1 MSSNI
6 VRTRFAPSPTGFMHV
21 GNLRTALYAYLIAKS
36 QGGKFILRIEDTDQ
50 NRYVEGAVD
59 VIYRTMQAAGLKH
72 DEGPDVGGD
81 FGPYIQSERKNLYQ
95 PYAEELVKNGHAYY
109 CFCDKTEHDSN
120 GEDVSADPAHECHC
134 RDLDPAVAAARVAA
148 GEPYAIRQKI
158 DRTGVST
165 YNDCVFGEITIE
177 NKVLDDQI
185 LLKRDGMPTYNF
197 ANVIDDH
204 TMNITHVVRGSE
216 YLPSTPKYNLL
227 YAAFNWQPPEYV
239 HLPMIMGRN
248 EDGTVAKLSK
258 RHGSV
263 SFESLTA
270 EGYLPEAIVN
280 YIALLGWSP
289 KNDREIFSF
298 DELVSMF
305 KTSGLNKSAAVFD
318 YDKLKWMNAEYIKA
332 LPPEDFAAR
341 SKAFA
346 GIDGTV
352 VEPHWDMLAA
362 LLQPRTE
369 KLSEI
374 PEKIAFLLELP
385 EFDNALYNN
394 KKSKCDPEKALSILQ
409 ELRKLYTDLSEWNSE
424 SITQLVTDYAVQK
437 EMKLGLPMW
446 ALRIAVSGT
455 AVTPGGPGEIMTI
468 LGKSESLRRIDS
480 ALERLA

>member
-1 MSSNI
+1 MCSDK

-59 VIYRTMQAAGLKH
+59 VIYRTMKSAGLLH

-81 FGPYIQSERKNLYQ
+81 YGPYVQSERKNMYK
-95 PYAEELVKNGHAYY
+95 PFAEQLVESGAAYY
-109 CFCDKTEHDSN
+109 CFCNKTEHEDSN
-120 GEDVSADPAHECHC
+120 EDISENPEQECHC
-134 RDLDPAVAAARVAA
+134 RDIDPAVAKARVAA
-148 GEPYAIRQKI
+148 GEAYAIRQKI
-158 DRTGVST
+158 NREGVST
-165 YNDCVFGEITIE
+165 YSDCVFGEITIE

-185 LLKRDGMPTYNF
+185 LLKQDGMPTYNF

-227 YAAFNWQPPEYV
+227 YAAFGWQPPEYV

-248 EDGTVAKLSK
+248 EDGTIAKLSK

-263 SFESLTA
+263 SFESLVA

-298 DELVSMF
+298 DELVAMF

-332 LPPEDFAAR
+332 LPAEEFAER
-341 SKAFA
+341 SKEFA
-346 GIDGTV
+346 KISGTI
-352 VEPHWDMLAA
+352 VEPHWPMLAS

-369 KLSEI
+369 RLAEI
-374 PEKIAFLLELP
+374 PEKISFLLDLP
-385 EFDNALYNN
+385 EYENALFNN
-394 KKSKCDPEKALSILQ
+394 KKSKCDPEKALSMLKDLQ
-409 ELRKLYTDLSEWNSE
+409 ALYAAAEDWSSEA
-424 SITQLVTDYAVQK
+424 ITQLVTDYAVQK

-455 AVTPGGPGEIMTI
+455 AVTPGGPGEIMSI
-468 LGKSESLRRIDS
+468 LGKTESLRRIEV
-480 ALERLA
+480 ALNKLA